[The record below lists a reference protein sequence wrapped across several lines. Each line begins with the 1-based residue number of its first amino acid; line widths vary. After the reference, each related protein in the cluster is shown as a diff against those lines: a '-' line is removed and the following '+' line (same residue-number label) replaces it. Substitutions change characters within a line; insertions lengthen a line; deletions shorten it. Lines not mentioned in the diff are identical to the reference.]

1 MRLQVCIQRRQ
12 LQAVQVAQPLSA
24 VVLLARQTV
33 GPNIQ
38 VSTMLH
44 AIRVALVSKVSMTNH
59 AIRVAMVCLSYA
71 MGITLVLLARQRI
84 CPSIQVSKVSMTSHA
99 IRVAM
104 DFLRRR
110 IIGSIIQVCISHAM
124 GITLVLLARQRICP
138 SIQVPMMLHAMG
150 VAMVLLTRQ
159 RIRPSIQV
167 IPMPTCHSPNGP
179 AGPRSIRCQ
188 EHPGP
193 ASAARRILH
202 TSTPPI
208 IMRTPCSFQD
218 LHPRSLA
225 VSLLRHGRRAKA
237 RETDAAAEERQITRR
252 RLLLPR
258 KGSR

>member
-59 AIRVAMVCLSYA
+59 AIRVAMDFL
-71 MGITLVLLARQRI
+71 RRRI
-84 CPSIQVSKVSMTSHA
+84 IGSIMQVSKVSMTSHA